1 MITKFIGS
9 LSDFKECSKIAL
21 VNTNGSVLN
30 ESDIPLYTISYITSN
45 FEFNDS
51 KWAMRKWWS
60 ESEKENSEKY
70 PYYYT
75 YKFDTNNRFVLDA
88 LIIYSETNVPLGFT
102 MLNYKVNANEL
113 KLNQLDINLDF
124 VITIDERFLNIE
136 FISNYEDHYNETESA
151 HKNLLGVK
159 AITKSQFERLPNR
172 TKSIFSNT
180 IRNNKIYRYSG
191 NLIDGTVGDKGG
203 FINSHSFTDLQFS
216 ITDNSDIFAI
226 GDDYYL
232 LSANGNRIDWKCTNG
247 TGGSYTFSDTVLS
260 IGKNVILVG
269 NSNSY
274 SVVSTRSLLNNNQI
288 VLSKS
293 SYKYVKDLVTKELY
307 FYQWDGTNGA
317 SPISNELKDL
327 FDRLRFKNLNDVIEL
342 VGVGPNIIVYRSR
355 SNGGKLVII
364 NDEGYPTSETG
375 IVPVDNQI
383 YYDNSKSLY
392 NESYLKYRTY
402 KEYEIK
408 DIKNQFYPF
417 EVNELWIISSR
428 CLLVKR
434 SNGNWYTIEFK
445 SSPTGPSPNQST
457 NSYCLGT
464 TNNWRRLDKFSKHQ
478 FNPTKLNLLMRPYRG
493 RLYKINGNTVSVL

>member
-9 LSDFKECSKIAL
+9 LSDFKECSKLAL
-21 VNTNGSVLN
+21 VNTKGSVLN
-30 ESDIPLYTISYITSN
+30 ESDIPLYTIDYITDK
-45 FEFNDS
+45 FDFDS
-51 KWAMRKWWS
+51 SRWAMRKLWT
-60 ESEKENSEKY
+60 ESEIENSEKY

-75 YKFDTNNRFVLDA
+75 YEFDPDNRFILDA
-88 LIIYSETNVPLGFT
+88 LIIYSEANVPLGFT
-102 MLNYKVNANEL
+102 MLNYDVDAREL
-113 KLNQLDINLDF
+113 GLNQLDINLDF

-151 HKNLLGVK
+151 HKNLLGIK
-159 AITKSQFERLPNR
+159 AVTKSQFERLPSRN
-172 TKSIFSNT
+172 KSIFSNT
-180 IRNNKIYRYSG
+180 IKRNSIYRYSG
-191 NLIDGTVGDKGG
+191 NLIDGRVGDKGG
-203 FINSHSFTDLQFS
+203 FINSHSFIDVQFE

-226 GDDYYL
+226 GYDYYL

-247 TGGSYTFSDTVLS
+247 NGGSHIFDDTVLS

-274 SVVSTRSLLNNNQI
+274 SVISTRSLLKDDLI
-288 VLSKS
+288 ILSES
-293 SYKYVKDLVTKELY
+293 SHKYVKDLVTKELY
-307 FYQWDGTNGA
+307 FYKWDETNGA

-327 FDRLRFKNLNDVIEL
+327 FDRLKFRSLNDVIEL
-342 VGVGPNIIVYRSR
+342 VGIGPNIIVYRSK
-355 SNGGKLVII
+355 SNAGKLVII
-364 NDEGYPTSETG
+364 NDEGYPVSEVG
-375 IVPVDNQI
+375 QVPIDTQI
-383 YYDNSKSLY
+383 YYDNDKLVH
-392 NESYLKYRTY
+392 NESYMKYRTY
-402 KEYEIK
+402 KEGENVEIR
-408 DIKNQFYPF
+408 NQFYPF
-417 EVNELWIISSR
+417 EVSELWIISSR

-445 SSPTGPSPNQST
+445 SSPTGPSPSQST